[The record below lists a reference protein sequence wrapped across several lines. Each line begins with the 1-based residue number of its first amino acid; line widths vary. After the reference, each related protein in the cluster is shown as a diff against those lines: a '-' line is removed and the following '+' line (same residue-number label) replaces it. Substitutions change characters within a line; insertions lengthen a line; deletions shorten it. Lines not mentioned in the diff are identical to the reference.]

1 MTLALVKVS
10 CINDRLIPLGLACLQ
25 AYLKHYSQPV
35 RVFNF
40 RTTDYTLPKVIFD
53 PLIQLNLTD
62 FIMNHQDFPMIVP
75 IVNDIIE
82 NRESDFSKGIYID
95 IVKDYSTR
103 MFEPPKATKLRFE
116 DMIGYCKN
124 TVLEE
129 LKDYSTVAF
138 SLNYLNISETVIS
151 SCLLKRYNPECT
163 IVWGGPSITQSF
175 EAFKLFLKKGICNGL
190 VIGEGETPLLEIA
203 KGVNLTEIEGVMT
216 LDQQK
221 NYCYSPGIQHD
232 LDSLPTPDY
241 TDIPLDTYYQ
251 IASTYR
257 SRGCTNRCR
266 FCAEWKLFGPRFRT
280 RSVEK
285 VVQDVETIVREFKP
299 RFMLFGESLIN
310 DDLVYFEELCD
321 ALIEKN
327 LDIKFGTHFRANI
340 TPNLA
345 KKAKLA
351 GFEDAWVGFE
361 AFSDSELIEMNK
373 GTNVNQNMETIENI
387 TQAGIN
393 VLAMLVVGFSDI
405 ETETSNCQSIVQTIE
420 HFSNR
425 SYIDKNGT
433 ERPLPIQFR
442 PAPMYIVPGSFDYQA
457 KKHTA
462 MWPWK
467 CAFKSIENSTQII
480 ELEEVLSEIPYSF
493 KRPISNEQIRNF
505 MTQVQDA
512 DGKAGFTIGGVMKY
526 VIDYTMEI
534 RRKNRQKRKTERIGV
549 SAQRFEVKIKQ
560 QIN

>member
-25 AYLKHYSQPV
+25 AYLKIHSQPV

-40 RTTDYTLPKVIFD
+40 RTIDYTLPKVIFD
-53 PLIQLNLTD
+53 PLIQLDLTN

-75 IVNDIIE
+75 IANDIVKK
-82 NRESDFSKGIYID
+82 RDLDFNKGMYGD
-95 IVKDYSTR
+95 IVKDYSAR
-103 MFEPPKATKLRFE
+103 MFETPEVTKKRFE
-116 DMIGYCKN
+116 TMIKYCKN

-129 LKDYSTVAF
+129 LKDYKMVAF

-151 SCLLKRYNPECT
+151 SCFLKNYNPDCK

-175 EAFKLFLKKGICNGL
+175 EAFKLFLERGICDGL
-190 VIGEGETPLLEIA
+190 VIGEGESPLLEIA
-203 KGVNLTEIEGVMT
+203 TGINLTEIKGVMT

-221 NYCYSPGIQHD
+221 KDCYSPSKQLD

-257 SRGCTNRCR
+257 SRGCTNRCK

-285 VVQDVETIVREFKP
+285 VVQDVETILRDFKP

-310 DDLVYFEELCD
+310 DDLEYFEKLCD
-321 ALIEKN
+321 KFIEKN

-340 TPNLA
+340 TPALA
-345 KKAKLA
+345 RKAKLA

-361 AFSDSELIEMNK
+361 AFSDSELKEMNK
-373 GTNVNQNMETIENI
+373 GTSVNQNMETIERL
-387 TQAGIN
+387 TQAGVN

-405 ETETSNCQSIVQTIE
+405 EKETSNCQSIVQTIE
-420 HFSNR
+420 HFSDR
-425 SYIDKNGT
+425 SYTDEGGI
-433 ERPLPIQFR
+433 ERPLPVQFR

-467 CAFKSIENSTQII
+467 SKFKTVRNKRDIVKLET
-480 ELEEVLSEIPYSF
+480 ELKEIPYTF
-493 KRPISNEQIRNF
+493 KRPIPDEKIVEL
-505 MTQVQDA
+505 MKYIQDA
-512 DGKAGFTIGGVMKY
+512 DRRAGFTIGGVMKY
-526 VIDYTMEI
+526 VIDYSMEM
-534 RRKNRQKRKTERIGV
+534 RRKNREKRKTQRIGV
-549 SAQRFEVKIKQ
+549 SAQRFDPKIKQ